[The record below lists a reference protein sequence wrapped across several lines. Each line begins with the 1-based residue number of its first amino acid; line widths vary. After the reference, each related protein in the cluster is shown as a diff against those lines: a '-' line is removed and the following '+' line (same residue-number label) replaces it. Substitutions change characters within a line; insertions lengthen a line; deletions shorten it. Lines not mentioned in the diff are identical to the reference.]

1 MATLTKDQAAI
12 LVWIVE
18 SGESTVILAEG
29 PGWATVIAGSLN
41 LEVKAGDVGE
51 LERQGLIRLAR
62 GHAYDLTNEGR
73 AAYVELTSPPPERS
87 EVGFRPDT
95 AR

>member
-18 SGESTVILAEG
+18 SGEDKVVLAEG

-41 LEVKAGDVGE
+41 LEVKAEDVRE
-51 LERQGLIRLAR
+51 LEAQGLIRLVR
-62 GHAYDLTNEGR
+62 GHLYDLTNAGR
-73 AAYVELTSPPPERS
+73 AANKQLTSPQPERP
-87 EVGFRPDT
+87 EVGFRPSHG
-95 AR
+95 